1 MKMAKSLDELR
12 GQIERQVPNVGLTPY
27 SNDIIALA
35 LGLIERDY
43 GHAEANRAIEDFGLD
58 MLGWSKV
65 DLAVRDAGFDEAEA
79 KIDGYRMELR
89 AALAQVQELSG
100 FEDSEQLEMA
110 CEKAAD
116 IVRAIR
122 QMKGLRERG
131 AENA

>member
-1 MKMAKSLDELR
+1 MAKSLDELR

-58 MLGWSKV
+58 VLGWSKV
-65 DLAVRDAGFDEAEA
+65 DLTVREAGFDEAEA
-79 KIDGYRMELR
+79 RIDGYRMELR
-89 AALAQVQELSG
+89 TALARIQELSG
-100 FEDSEQLEMA
+100 FEDSERLEMA

-122 QMKGLRERG
+122 HMKGLRERG